1 MKINKAK
8 IGFKCVAVVGA
19 IDVQGRV
26 VALLQR
32 DLSIKTTDF
41 VDFLRSL
48 RTRMKRQKTYVFLD
62 KLQVHHTHIVRDN
75 AFKINKVPIF
85 NASYYHLNPIESLW
99 AVVKRQFIKD
109 CVNDADFRMQE

>member
-32 DLSIKTTDF
+32 DLSIKKTDF

-48 RTRMKRQKTYVFLD
+48 RTRMKRQKTYIFLD
-62 KLQVHHTHIVRDN
+62 NQQVHHTHIVRDN
-75 AFKINKVPIF
+75 AFKNNQVLIF
-85 NASYYHLNPIESLW
+85 NASYSSHLNPIERLW
-99 AVVKRQFIKD
+99 AVAKRQFIKD
-109 CVNDADFRMQE
+109 CVTDADFRM

>member
-1 MKINKAK
+1 LKIDKAK

-48 RTRMKRQKTYVFLD
+48 RTRMKRQKTYIFLD
-62 KLQVHHTHIVRDN
+62 NLQVHHTHIVRDN
-75 AFKINKVPIF
+75 AFKNNQVLIF
-85 NASYYHLNPIESLW
+85 NASYSSHLNPIERLW
-99 AVVKRQFIKD
+99 AVAKRKFIKD
-109 CVNDADFRMQE
+109 CVTDADFRM